1 MLQESAAS
9 PGRTDAYGTV
19 ENMDWSMGTEAW
31 IWMAVWAA
39 VMVLVVWLLVR
50 EPRHEIHDD
59 PGVIL
64 RARYARGEIR
74 EEEYKRAMAA
84 LDADPPSPRPKGA
97 RDHAAPH
104 SANGQ
109 EARHD

>member
-1 MLQESAAS
+1 
-9 PGRTDAYGTV
+9 
-19 ENMDWSMGTEAW
+19 MGTEAW
-31 IWMAVWAA
+31 IWMAVWAF

-50 EPRHEIHDD
+50 EPHHEIHDD

-64 RARYARGEIR
+64 RTRYARGEIR

-84 LDADPPSPRPKGA
+84 LDADLPVPRPNSA
-97 RDHAAPH
+97 RDRADHHRPH
-104 SANGQ
+104 GQ